1 MLDNT
6 DSYCERCGTRYEFHA
21 TATKTLSLKGA
32 RVLAKGLKNFVLND
46 NQSLNDSMALAREAD
61 QHENTT
67 RMTEAFHRTFNFC
80 MTCRQ
85 YACDKCWNHRQG
97 ACLTCAPE
105 PGLGPVEPEGHL
117 IVRTPVARGDNDW
130 ALFPD
135 ILQSQSE
142 PAAEAPAPLSGWPTQ
157 DLHISPPEGGS
168 RTTGAKGHDELVR
181 ESENREA
188 WNVWPI
194 TDEIAPEM
202 TLTRGEMAIIEAQ
215 LAQDESAERA
225 AAADEATSPAAL
237 SDLSEAEVP
246 VLHSVVA
253 AEPAQPAEEPAAPV
267 FAEMTPPPAEEPA
280 APVFAEMPPPP
291 AEEPA
296 APVFA
301 EMTPPPSPTPAQ
313 EQPSAITRLFARF
326 SLRADSSA
334 RPPEP
339 AAEPSQ
345 SPTAPWPHATEWSQR
360 PIQAHD
366 WFKESAPLPPEPEI
380 AHVDEAFAAATA
392 TPLPPEPEIV
402 PATQAATP
410 SAEVPSLVEPQ
421 AEDVRRIEFAEPLRL
436 AAMPPP
442 PPMPLYEQP
451 VPIPAGQ
458 QTLFDVA
465 ATTDDLVVEPK
476 LAAAP
481 PEAHP
486 KVPEVVPEPAP
497 PLETP
502 SPAVPLEAP
511 PLYRSPQAPAAWP
524 PIGASWPAK
533 ETPGAPWPGPEAPPV
548 PAAVAAREAALP
560 VLAGMWAQS
569 AQEVLSRG
577 SVRVCH
583 RCALPVSTQARYCR
597 RCGTKQA

>member
-253 AEPAQPAEEPAAPV
+253 AEPAQ
-267 FAEMTPPPAEEPA
+267 
-280 APVFAEMPPPP
+280 P

>member
-1 MLDNT
+1 MLDNA

-46 NQSLNDSMALAREAD
+46 NQSLNDAMALAREAD

-85 YACDKCWNHRQG
+85 YACDKCWNPHQG

-117 IVRTPVARGDNDW
+117 IVRTPVARGNNDW

-135 ILQSQSE
+135 ILHSESE
-142 PAAEAPAPLSGWPTQ
+142 PAAEAPATLSGWPSQ
-157 DLHISPPEGGS
+157 DLHISAPEGGS
-168 RTTGAKGHDELVR
+168 RGTGAKGGDDLVR
-181 ESENREA
+181 QSENREA
-188 WNVWPI
+188 WSVWPI

-202 TLTRGEMAIIEAQ
+202 TLTPGEMAIIEAQ
-215 LAQDESAERA
+215 LAQEESAEGA
-225 AAADEATSPAAL
+225 AAVDEATPPAAL
-237 SDLSEAEVP
+237 SDLPEAEAW
-246 VLHSVVA
+246 VLPGAVA
-253 AEPAQPAEEPAAPV
+253 AEPAQPAEEPVVAHVFAEMTPPPSLTPAEEPAAPV
-267 FAEMTPPPAEEPA
+267 FAEMA
-280 APVFAEMPPPP
+280 
-291 AEEPA
+291 
-296 APVFA
+296 
-301 EMTPPPSPTPAQ
+301 PPPSLTPAE
-313 EQPSAITRLFARF
+313 EQPSAISRLLGRF
-326 SLRADSSA
+326 SLRGDSSI
-334 RPPEP
+334 RSPEP
-339 AAEPSQ
+339 VTEPSE
-345 SPTAPWPHATEWSQR
+345 SATKLWPHATEWSQR

-366 WFKESAPLPPEPEI
+366 WFKEATPTAVEPEIAQVDEAYAAATVAPLPPELE
-380 AHVDEAFAAATA
+380 V
-392 TPLPPEPEIV
+392 V
-402 PATQAATP
+402 PATEAAAP
-410 SAEVPSLVEPQ
+410 SDEVPSLPEPPT
-421 AEDVRRIEFAEPLRL
+421 EVVRRIDFAEPLSVV
-436 AAMPPP
+436 AMPSPT
-442 PPMPLYEQP
+442 PMPFYEQP

-465 ATTDDLVVEPK
+465 PATDDVAVEPE
-476 LAAAP
+476 LAAAG
-481 PEAHP
+481 PEAQP
-486 KVPEVVPEPAP
+486 EVPEVVPEPAP
-497 PLETP
+497 PPETP

-511 PLYRSPQAPAAWP
+511 PLYRSPQAPASWP
-524 PIGASWPAK
+524 PIGASWPAR
-533 ETPGAPWPGPEAPPV
+533 ETPGAPWPGPEAPSV
-548 PAAVAAREAALP
+548 PAAVVARKAAIP